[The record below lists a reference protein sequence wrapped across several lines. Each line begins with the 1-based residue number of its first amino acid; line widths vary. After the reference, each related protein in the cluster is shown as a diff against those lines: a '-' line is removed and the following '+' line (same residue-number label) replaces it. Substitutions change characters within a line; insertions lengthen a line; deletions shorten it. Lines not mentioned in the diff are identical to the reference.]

1 MGSAHMIQ
9 KNRRYEMATKRIV
22 LGIPGAD
29 AVVVRRGVPYALV
42 DGEQLMLDIYSPAE
56 PRSHG
61 RMPAVLFV
69 TGYPDEGMRK
79 VVGCD
84 AKDMASYVSWAQ
96 LMAVSGLVAITYT
109 TNRPATDVYEVLR
122 YVRARAEF
130 GIDSERVGVWACSG
144 NAPTALSVLI
154 TPEARVKCA
163 ALCYP
168 YLLDIDG
175 STSVAEAASVF
186 RFANPC
192 TGRALEDL
200 PVDVPLLV
208 GRAGR
213 DEMQHLNDT
222 IDRFVAKALELN
234 LPVTSMNHPTGPH
247 AFDIV
252 DDTDAS
258 RAAIRLIVAFMQCH
272 LKKSV

>member
-1 MGSAHMIQ
+1 MSQ
-9 KNRRYEMATKRIV
+9 KNRRHEMATKRIV

-42 DGEQLMLDIYSPAE
+42 DGEQLMLDVYSPAE

-79 VVGCD
+79 VVGCNT
-84 AKDMASYVSWAQ
+84 KDMASYVSWAQ

-109 TNRPATDVYEVLR
+109 TKKPAIDVYEVLR
-122 YVRARAEF
+122 YVRAHAEF
-130 GIDSERVGVWACSG
+130 GIDGERVGVWACSG
-144 NAPTALSVLI
+144 NAPTALSVLM

-163 ALCYP
+163 ALCYG
-168 YLLDIDG
+168 YLLDVDG
-175 STSVAEAASVF
+175 STSIAEAASVF

-192 TGRALEDL
+192 AGRALEDL
-200 PVDVPLLV
+200 PVDVPLFV
-208 GRAGR
+208 ARAGR
-213 DEMQHLNDT
+213 DEMAHLNDA
-222 IDRFVAKALELN
+222 IDSFVARALAIN
-234 LPVTSMNHPTGPH
+234 LPVTLVNHSTGPH

-252 DDTDAS
+252 DDSDVS
-258 RAAIRLIVAFMQCH
+258 RAVIRQIVAHMQFQ